1 LCIVDR
7 AAMTWYRAAMTRCE
21 AAVRR
26 RATAFFVSLAWTAMA
41 CVAYAQSTSRSALD
55 QLVQQAVQQVQDH
68 YTRPMGRVAERQRER
83 IFVLLRQI
91 PPAPGTVLEVVRP
104 GPGGQGER
112 VIGRVE
118 VLSSEAGLTECREQE
133 RVGRVHAEAGDVV
146 RRPIGT
152 TRLLLAPCIPLLEV
166 APEIPEVIGERLRAA
181 LANGNFVRLTDNPD
195 AERRAEAAYLGSM
208 QGDFVAHQTAVD
220 EVLYP
225 VLMQTPGK
233 LVLNLEYYTVQRG
246 RATDIDVASAAL
258 DDLMRAWLRAGRARQ
273 GAPPGFRRLPPQTHP
288 WHVVALGEG
297 PGGDLL
303 AVDSDSVHVLALQFP
318 GLRLVYGVPLGGRAR
333 HRRDPW
339 CTVVNTRD
347 LQTTGTAPEIG
358 TGVVILSDERRATS
372 LLWASGAG
380 PEALPQVRAAGPE
393 MEPVLDR
400 LWSAL
405 RAPTRRPESHW
416 WPAPGQLATAIAPSF
431 ADLDADGRVD
441 AVWSSADGSLSVK
454 LAAQRVVRTFA
465 GFGDIKAA
473 QPARAGAASRAMLW
487 LTDPVWHGEAD
498 RLHAAQLGADDL
510 QVIWSS
516 EPFEG
521 TLVALI
527 SLDLN
532 GDGSADLVAAEAL
545 EDGTRLHP
553 FLALAPRP
561 PVVGAPGTGGGR

>member
-1 LCIVDR
+1 
-7 AAMTWYRAAMTRCE
+7 MKRCE
-21 AAVRR
+21 AAAVRH
-26 RATAFFVSLAWTAMA
+26 RATAFFVSLAWMATA
-41 CVAYAQSTSRSALD
+41 CVAHAQSTPRSALD

-68 YTRPMGRVAERQRER
+68 YTRPMGRVAERQRDR
-83 IFVLLRQI
+83 VFVLLRQI
-91 PPAPGTVLEVVRP
+91 PPPPGTVLEVVRP

-112 VIGRVE
+112 FIGRVE

-133 RVGRVHAEAGDVV
+133 RIGRVRAEAGDVV

-166 APEIPEVIGERLRAA
+166 APEIPDVIGERLRAA

-195 AERRAEAAYLGSM
+195 AERRAEAAYLASM
-208 QGDFVAHQTAVD
+208 QGDFVAKQTTVD

-225 VLMQTPGK
+225 VLLQTPGK

-246 RATDIDVASAAL
+246 RATDIDVASSAL

-288 WHVVALGEG
+288 WRVVAFGEG

-318 GLRLVYGVPLGGRAR
+318 GLRLVYSMALGARAR

-347 LQTTGTAPEIG
+347 MQAAGAAPELG
-358 TGVVILSDERRATS
+358 SGVVILSDERRATS
-372 LLWASGAG
+372 LLWAAGAG
-380 PEALPQVRAAGPE
+380 PEALPQVRAAGVE
-393 MEPVLDR
+393 TEPALER
-400 LWSAL
+400 LWATL
-405 RAPTRRPESHW
+405 RTPAKRPDSHW
-416 WPAPGQLATAIAPSF
+416 WPAPGQLATAISPSF

-441 AVWSSADGSLSVK
+441 AAWSSADGSLSVK
-454 LAAQRVVRTFA
+454 LAAQRVVRTFV

-473 QPARAGAASRAMLW
+473 QPARAGATSRALLW

-498 RLHAAQLGADDL
+498 RLHAAQVGTDDL
-510 QVIWSS
+510 QVTWSS

-532 GDGSADLVAAEAL
+532 GDGSADLVAAEGL

-561 PVVGAPGTGGGR
+561 TSPVVPGAGGGR